1 MSKAA
6 IAGVT
11 RTLLVDIQDHVA
23 TLTLNRP
30 EVLNALN
37 HEQRQNLETAFKAL
51 DADDEVRA
59 IVIRGSGRA
68 FCAGQDQKESAAM
81 DAQGA
86 SRRIEGYASLYTTM
100 RLVSKPII
108 SRVHGFA
115 TGAGLQIP
123 LLSDLRIVV

>member
-1 MSKAA
+1 MRQLA
-6 IAGVT
+6 IPGVT
-11 RTLLVDIQDHVA
+11 ETLLVDLHDQVA

-37 HEQRQNLETAFKAL
+37 HQQRQNLEAAFKAL
-51 DADDEVRA
+51 DADDRVRA
-59 IVIRGSGRA
+59 IVIRGNGRA

-86 SRRIEGYASLYTTM
+86 SRRIQGYASLYTVM
-100 RLVSKPII
+100 RAVSKPIV
-108 SRVHGFA
+108 SRVHGYS

-123 LLSDLRIVV
+123 L